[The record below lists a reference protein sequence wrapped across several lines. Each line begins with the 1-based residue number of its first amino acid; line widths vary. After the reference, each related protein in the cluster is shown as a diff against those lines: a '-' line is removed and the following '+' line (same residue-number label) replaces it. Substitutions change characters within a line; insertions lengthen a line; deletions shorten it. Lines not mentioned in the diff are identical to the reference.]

1 MIPFPPARNSI
12 CDIQEG
18 FRNAIHEFP
27 TVISTATKLLQASVP
42 LQIPTVVTEQNPSRL
57 GTTIPEISSLLSPSL
72 LLLPP
77 LPKTLFSMMLPQVLL
92 ALRQQNIT
100 SVAIAGIESHVCIL
114 QTCLDLLKANL
125 EVYAISDGISSCN
138 KEEVP
143 IAVARMRQEGVRVTT
158 SESWLYE
165 VMMDSDRPEFREVLK
180 VVKATN
186 DSTREGLG
194 KLCKSSL

>member
-1 MIPFPPARNSI
+1 MEALKSNVVKSHI

-42 LQIPTVVTEQNPSRL
+42 LQIPTV
-57 GTTIPEISSLLSPSL
+57 
-72 LLLPP
+72 
-77 LPKTLFSMMLPQVLL
+77 
-92 ALRQQNIT
+92 QNIT
-100 SVAIAGIESHVCIL
+100 SVAIVGIESHVCIL

-165 VMMDSDRPEFREVLK
+165 VMVDSDRPEFREVLK

-194 KLCKSSL
+194 RLCKSSL